1 MALRENLND
10 LMKEAMRSK
19 DMARLGTLR
28 LVLAEVKKKEIDE
41 KVTVTDDIMIAI
53 VSKMIKERKDSID
66 QYAAANRQ
74 DLVDKEQA
82 EIGVISEFL
91 PAQLTA
97 EELSETIRTA
107 IAEAGATS
115 AREMGKVMAIL
126 KPKVQGRADMGNVSS
141 ILKDLLS

>member
-1 MALRENLND
+1 
-10 LMKEAMRSK
+10 
-19 DMARLGTLR
+19 
-28 LVLAEVKKKEIDE
+28 
-41 KVTVTDDIMIAI
+41 MIAI